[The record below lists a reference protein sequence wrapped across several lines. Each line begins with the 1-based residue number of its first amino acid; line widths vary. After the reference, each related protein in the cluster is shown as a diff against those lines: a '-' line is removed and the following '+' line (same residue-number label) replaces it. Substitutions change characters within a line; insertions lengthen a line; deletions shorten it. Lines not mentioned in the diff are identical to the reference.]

1 MITGLQDE
9 LGESFGGKGDDPAGD
24 TARQKR
30 RLSVGQESTP
40 AKKQRVEEK
49 WVVKEEEMV
58 AGADLFRTP
67 LISNI
72 AKDVSKVYLVIKPQH
87 RIYLLNAG
95 DKEVELAEGTLV
107 AGFGKGKFKF
117 KEKEPEANPETHI
130 SFCLQ
135 SHDQKIMI
143 GTTLRTLK
151 SAVGE
156 KMKTDANPK
165 VCYHKMEETPG
176 DELGA
181 FKVVQVTEVLFGM
194 LEQQDV
200 PKEGG
205 KDLLINRVGA
215 LIPTIFWKSHC
226 LDIIWAMRWVPSG
239 LQPVRPVC
247 CLTQGVVLPPGQALA
262 CN

>member
-1 MITGLQDE
+1 MTGEGVDKKPLLRVPTELVNIRGSHPRFQAEFETMINGLQEE

-49 WVVKEEEMV
+49 WVVNEEEMV

-117 KEKEPEANPETHI
+117 KEKEPEANPETHT

-151 SAVGE
+151 SVVDE
-156 KMKTDANPK
+156 KKEDGCQPK
-165 VCYHKMEETPG
+165 G
-176 DELGA
+176 
-181 FKVVQVTEVLFGM
+181 
-194 LEQQDV
+194 
-200 PKEGG
+200 
-205 KDLLINRVGA
+205 
-215 LIPTIFWKSHC
+215 
-226 LDIIWAMRWVPSG
+226 
-239 LQPVRPVC
+239 
-247 CLTQGVVLPPGQALA
+247 VLPQDGRHSRRRARCLQGCPSD
-262 CN
+262 